1 VTDEEKEERDDLDEE
16 GRDSESDDYDEE
28 AKKKPAYSVDDDA
41 DDDGDEDAKA
51 SDADDD
57 KASDDDAK
65 ASDDDDDKASD
76 ADDSDDDDSDDD
88 AKASDDDDSDDDAK
102 ASDDDEKAA
111 STQKRG
117 KKKRR
122 KKKAAKAAV
131 AAAKPADD
139 DDDDDDGDEDR
150 RSPAASSSES
160 SGGGGSM
167 VPAIIGLVA
176 GLGGGFLIGKSQG
189 GGEGTV
195 DASQDTAAAVSTA
208 TGTNGKGGPCQ
219 AYADALCEKLGATSP
234 VCAQAK
240 QASSFLSDK
249 TCTTGISDIGA
260 TVAKLQSARKDC
272 DKLVADLCKALG
284 SDSQSC
290 KLVTEKTPQFP
301 AAQCTKMLENYDQV
315 LKQLQ
320 QQEMKNKPL
329 SAEQAKK
336 LAAGDVPAYG
346 PKDAKVTIVEFSD
359 FECPYCARAAQTV
372 DALKKAY
379 PEGVRVVFRQFPL
392 PMHKNAQIAA
402 EASLAAHAQGKFWA
416 MHDKLFENS
425 RNLSRETIDK
435 IAAEIGL
442 DMAKFKKQLD
452 DGAFKEAV
460 EADKK
465 LGGAIGVSGTPTMLV
480 NTKRVQN
487 PGDIKGI
494 QKLVEEEGGP
504 KAKEVAE
511 EKEGEDE
518 KKPEAPGAP
527 KAPVPAAP
535 KAPAPAAPKAPAP
548 AAPKA
553 PAPATP

>member
-1 VTDEEKEERDDLDEE
+1 MTDEEKDERDDLDEE
-16 GRDSESDDYDEE
+16 ERDNESDDYDEE
-28 AKKKPAYSVDDDA
+28 AN
-41 DDDGDEDAKA
+41 
-51 SDADDD
+51 D
-57 KASDDDAK
+57 KASDDSD
-65 ASDDDDDKASD
+65 ASDDEDSAED
-76 ADDSDDDDSDDD
+76 ADDDS
-88 AKASDDDDSDDDAK
+88 
-102 ASDDDEKAA
+102 KAA
-111 STQKRG
+111 APKKR

-122 KKKAAKAAV
+122 KKKAAAKAA
-131 AAAKPADD
+131 APAKADD
-139 DDDDDDGDEDR
+139 DDDDDDHSAPR
-150 RSPAASSSES
+150 PPAASADA

-167 VPAIIGLVA
+167 MPAVLGLVV
-176 GLGGGFLIGKSQG
+176 GLGGGFFVGKSQAG
-189 GGEGTV
+189 DEKV
-195 DASQDTAAAVSTA
+195 DPTQDTAAAVASA
-208 TGTNGKGGPCQ
+208 TGTNGEGGPCA

-249 TCTTGISDIGA
+249 TCTAGISDIGA
-260 TVAKLQSARKDC
+260 TVVKLQAARKDC

-284 SDSQSC
+284 AESESC

-315 LKQLQ
+315 LQQLQ
-320 QQEMKNKPL
+320 QQEMRNKPL
-329 SAEQAKK
+329 SAEQATK
-336 LAAGDVPAYG
+336 LGAGDVPSYG

-372 DALKKAY
+372 SALKKAY

-392 PMHKNAQIAA
+392 PMHKNAQLAA

-452 DGAFKEAV
+452 DGAFKDAV
-460 EADKK
+460 EADKT
-465 LGGAIGVSGTPTMLV
+465 LGGEIGVSGTPTMVV
-480 NTKRVQN
+480 NTKRVKN
-487 PGDIKGI
+487 PGDIKSI
-494 QKLVEEEGGP
+494 QALVEEEGGP
-504 KAKEVAE
+504 KAKEVEE
-511 EKEGEDE
+511 EKKDE
-518 KKPEAPGAP
+518 KKKPEAPGAP
-527 KAPVPAAP
+527 KAPVPA
-535 KAPAPAAPKAPAP
+535 APAPAAPKAPAP